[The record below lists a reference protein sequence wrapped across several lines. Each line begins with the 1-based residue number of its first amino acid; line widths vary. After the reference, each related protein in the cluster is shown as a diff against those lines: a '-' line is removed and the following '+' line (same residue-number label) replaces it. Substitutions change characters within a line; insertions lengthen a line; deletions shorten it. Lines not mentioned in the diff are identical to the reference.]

1 MTIVLDS
8 EDVEGIEAAT
18 KVVAIMRRQAKLT
31 VDSRKKITRLKLIR
45 VVQDYAKLISFEAGQ
60 KDFKGA
66 EYAHLRKVKEL
77 VDHVGQS
84 RD

>member
-45 VVQDYAKLISFEAGQ
+45 VVQDYAKLISFEAGH
-60 KDFKGA
+60 KDFKDA
-66 EYAHLRKVKEL
+66 EYTHLRKVKDF
-77 VDHVGQS
+77 VDHVWHS
-84 RD
+84 LD